1 MQSPDNEPP
10 SKRRGKSD
18 AEPEY
23 TVYGRGGKGRKQKA
37 PKKSGKGSKAKASA
51 KSTGGSK
58 GPDYSVYKSR
68 RKIRNLVRGGD
79 VANLDK
85 SAKSKRKGSGRTA
98 DRRRAQRRD
107 RGRRR
112 YLRWALVAFFGW
124 ILISAICFAV
134 SAQIQKGKLPDGAR
148 AELSRNPFLLAGT
161 NILILGGD
169 TRGSEAVAGGK
180 KIGANEPGALTGAP
194 PRSDTIMVIHAGL
207 GSFRKLSIPRDSYA
221 SIPGCGDQKI
231 NAAFACNTSS
241 PKGNAALS
249 IKTVEQFLGIDIG
262 HVVIVDFDG
271 FIKFIDALGGIKV
284 DLPSRVCGQI
294 GGGKENGGQGVNLP
308 KGEQTL
314 RALQALSLARVREN
328 LCNPSENDL
337 DRAARQQLILNGIK
351 NRITS
356 PVRAPYNFIKGPWIG
371 WSAPQAFISD
381 MGAPALAQLAVASVF
396 AESKSSVLE
405 PSAPGPGGSL
415 IIPSAECTAKV
426 EKLLGG
432 PPPNTPLCSPGY

>member
-1 MQSPDNEPP
+1 MPTPDNEPP
-10 SKRRGKSD
+10 SKRRGEAD
-18 AEPEY
+18 PEPEY
-23 TVYGRGGKGRKQKA
+23 TVYGRGGGKRKQKA
-37 PKKSGKGSKAKASA
+37 PKKSAKGTGKKTGDAPKAGKE
-51 KSTGGSK
+51 
-58 GPDYSVYKSR
+58 PDYSVYKSR
-68 RKIRNLVRGGD
+68 RRLRNIVKGGD
-79 VANLDK
+79 VASLEK
-85 SAKSKRKGSGRTA
+85 SRKSKGKAGRRTA
-98 DRRRAQRRD
+98 DKRKAERRD

-112 YLRWALVAFFGW
+112 YLRWALIAFFGW
-124 ILISAICFAV
+124 IVVSAVSFTV
-134 SAQIQKGKLPDGAR
+134 SAQLQKGKLPEGAR
-148 AELSRNPFLLAGT
+148 DELSRNPLLLAGT
-161 NILILGGD
+161 NVLILGGD

-180 KIGANEPGALTGAP
+180 KIGANEPGAISGAP
-194 PRSDTIMVIHAGL
+194 PRSDTIMVVHAGL
-207 GSFRKLSIPRDSYA
+207 GSFRKLSIPRDSFA
-221 SIPGCGDQKI
+221 SIPGCGEQKI
-231 NAAFACNTSS
+231 NAAFACNTTS

-271 FIKFIDALGGIKV
+271 FVKFIDALGGIKV
-284 DLPSRVCGQI
+284 DLPSRVCGRI
-294 GGGKENGGQGVNLP
+294 GGGKANGGQGVNLP
-308 KGEQTL
+308 EGEQTL

-356 PVRAPYNFIKGPWIG
+356 PLRAPYNFIKGPWIG
-371 WSAPQAFISD
+371 WAAPQAFISD

-405 PSAPGPGGSL
+405 PSAPGPEGSL
-415 IIPSAECTAKV
+415 IIPSAECRAKV

>member
-1 MQSPDNEPP
+1 MRAPDNEPP
-10 SKRRGKSD
+10 SERGGGSND
-18 AEPEY
+18 EPEY
-23 TVYGRGGKGRKQKA
+23 TVYGRGGGKRKQKA
-37 PKKSGKGSKAKASA
+37 PRKSDSSGTSKRSSSKGKGADPEYA
-51 KSTGGSK
+51 
-58 GPDYSVYKSR
+58 VYKSR
-68 RKIRNLVRGGD
+68 RRLRNAVKGGE
-79 VANLDK
+79 VSSLKKGGK
-85 SAKSKRKGSGRTA
+85 SGKAGKSSTA
-98 DRRRAQRRD
+98 DKRRGQRRE

-112 YLRWALVAFFGW
+112 YLRWALAAFFAW
-124 ILISAICFAV
+124 ILISAVSFVV
-134 SAQIQKGKLPDGAR
+134 SAQIQKGKLPEGAR

-161 NILILGGD
+161 NVLILGGD

-194 PRSDTIMVIHAGL
+194 PRSDTIMVVHAGL

-221 SIPGCGDQKI
+221 AIPGCGEQKI

-284 DLPSRVCGQI
+284 DLPSRVCGRI
-294 GGGKENGGQGVNLP
+294 GGGKANGGQGVNLP

-356 PVRAPYNFIKGPWIG
+356 PLRAPYNFIKGPWIG
-371 WSAPQAFISD
+371 WAAPKAFISD
-381 MGAPALAQLAVASVF
+381 MGAPALTQLAIASVF

-415 IIPSAECTAKV
+415 IIPSAECQSKV

>member
-1 MQSPDNEPP
+1 MPAPDNEPP
-10 SKRRGKSD
+10 SKRRGESD
-18 AEPEY
+18 PEPEY
-23 TVYGRGGKGRKQKA
+23 TVYGRGGGKRRQKP
-37 PKKSGKGSKAKASA
+37 PKKSAEGSA
-51 KSTGGSK
+51 KKSGGAPK
-58 GPDYSVYKSR
+58 EGKEPEYSVYKSR
-68 RKIRNLVRGGD
+68 RRLRNLVKGGD
-79 VANLDK
+79 VASLDK
-85 SAKSKRKGSGRTA
+85 SRKSKDTAGKRTA
-98 DRRRAQRRD
+98 DKRKAERRD

-124 ILISAICFAV
+124 ILISAISFTV
-134 SAQIQKGKLPDGAR
+134 SAQLQKGKLPDGAKD
-148 AELSRNPFLLAGT
+148 ELSRNPFLLAGT
-161 NILILGGD
+161 NVLILGGD

-180 KIGANEPGALTGAP
+180 RIGANEPGAVSGAP
-194 PRSDTIMVIHAGL
+194 PRSDTIMVVHAGL
-207 GSFRKLSIPRDSYA
+207 GSFRKLSIPRDSFA
-221 SIPGCGDQKI
+221 SIPGCGEQKI
-231 NAAFACNTSS
+231 NAAFACNTTS

-284 DLPSRVCGQI
+284 DLPSRVCGRI
-294 GGGKENGGQGVNLP
+294 GGGKANGGQGVNLP
-308 KGEQTL
+308 EGEQTL

-351 NRITS
+351 DRITS
-356 PVRAPYNFIKGPWIG
+356 PLRAPYNFIKGPWIG
-371 WSAPQAFISD
+371 WAAPQAFISD

-405 PSAPGPGGSL
+405 PSAPGPAGSL
-415 IIPSAECTAKV
+415 IIPSAECRAKV

>member
-1 MQSPDNEPP
+1 MPTPDNEPP
-10 SKRRGKSD
+10 SKRRGKAD
-18 AEPEY
+18 PEPEY
-23 TVYGRGGKGRKQKA
+23 TVYGRGGGKRKQKA
-37 PKKSGKGSKAKASA
+37 PKKSAKGTGKKAGDAPKA
-51 KSTGGSK
+51 GK

-68 RKIRNLVRGGD
+68 RRLRNIVKGGD
-79 VANLDK
+79 VASLEK
-85 SAKSKRKGSGRTA
+85 SRKSKGKEGRRTA
-98 DRRRAQRRD
+98 DKRKAERRD

-112 YLRWALVAFFGW
+112 YLRWALIAFFGW
-124 ILISAICFAV
+124 ILVSAVSFTV
-134 SAQIQKGKLPDGAR
+134 SAQLQKGKLPEGAR
-148 AELSRNPFLLAGT
+148 DELSRNPLLLAGT
-161 NILILGGD
+161 NVLILGGD

-180 KIGANEPGALTGAP
+180 RIGANEPGAISGAP
-194 PRSDTIMVIHAGL
+194 PRSDTIMVVHAGL
-207 GSFRKLSIPRDSYA
+207 GSFRKLSIPRDSFA
-221 SIPGCGDQKI
+221 SIPGCGEQKI
-231 NAAFACNTSS
+231 NAAFACNTTS

-271 FIKFIDALGGIKV
+271 FVKFIDALGGIKV
-284 DLPSRVCGQI
+284 DLPSRVCGRI
-294 GGGKENGGQGVNLP
+294 GGGKANGGQGVNLP
-308 KGEQTL
+308 EGEQTL

-356 PVRAPYNFIKGPWIG
+356 PLRAPYNFIKGPWIG
-371 WSAPQAFISD
+371 WAAPQAFISD
-381 MGAPALAQLAVASVF
+381 MGAPALAQLALASVF

-405 PSAPGPGGSL
+405 PSAPGPAGSL
-415 IIPSAECTAKV
+415 IIPSAECRAKV

>member
-1 MQSPDNEPP
+1 MPAPDTEPP
-10 SKRRGKSD
+10 SKRRGRAD

-23 TVYGRGGKGRKQKA
+23 TVYGRGGSKRKQKA
-37 PKKSGKGSKAKASA
+37 PKKSGKAGKKKPPAKSKA
-51 KSTGGSK
+51 GNE
-58 GPDYSVYKSR
+58 PEYSVYKSR
-68 RKIRNLVRGGD
+68 RRLRNVVKGGD
-79 VANLDK
+79 VASLEKGKKSNDK
-85 SAKSKRKGSGRTA
+85 RRGRTA
-98 DRRRAQRRD
+98 DKRRAERRG

-112 YLRWALVAFFGW
+112 YLRWALIAFFGW
-124 ILISAICFAV
+124 ILISAVCFVV
-134 SAQIQKGKLPDGAR
+134 SAQIQKGKLPDGAK

-161 NILILGGD
+161 NVLILGGD

-180 KIGANEPGALTGAP
+180 KVGANEPGALTGAP
-194 PRSDTIMVIHAGL
+194 PRSDTIMVVHAGL

-221 SIPGCGDQKI
+221 SIPGCGEQKI
-231 NAAFACNTSS
+231 NAAFACNTTS

-328 LCNPSENDL
+328 LCNPAENDL

-356 PVRAPYNFIKGPWIG
+356 PLRAPYNFIKGPWIG

-381 MGAPALAQLAVASVF
+381 MGAPALAQLAIASVF

-415 IIPSAECTAKV
+415 IIPSAECRAKV

-432 PPPNTPLCSPGY
+432 SPPNTPLCSPGY